1 MRETSNP
8 QKARCI
14 TCESVF
20 TIGCIGGLAVA
31 QHAKS
36 ACHKT
41 RTMDFASSSVM
52 DKFLVKKNSEEE
64 DIVVASEIAQ
74 IYHAIKHNHPYNL
87 LDCELKLNSNIYQD
101 SKVAAKV
108 SCGRTKCEAI
118 VTNVL
123 GEKALAV
130 IMDDLKQHDPPL
142 FFGIQTDASNHKNM
156 KMFPVCVQYFSLEQA
171 QLLILMISSKMQMKV
186 QMECLLV

>member
-1 MRETSNP
+1 MKKKKLMCSFKKDWKKDYYWLRETSNP

-20 TIGCIGGLAVA
+20 TIGYMGGLAVA

-41 RTMDFASSSVM
+41 RTMDFALSSVM

-74 IYHAIKHNHPYNL
+74 IYHQ
-87 LDCELKLNSNIYQD
+87 LNIIIHIT
-101 SKVAAKV
+101 
-108 SCGRTKCEAI
+108 RWI
-118 VTNVL
+118 V
-123 GEKALAV
+123 
-130 IMDDLKQHDPPL
+130 D
-142 FFGIQTDASNHKNM
+142 
-156 KMFPVCVQYFSLEQA
+156 
-171 QLLILMISSKMQMKV
+171 
-186 QMECLLV
+186 